1 MGSGARARSRSFKPR
16 DNFAVEESHR
26 ASTSPPGETSGGG
39 AASLAAAR
47 LSFGQGASSDGIRG
61 SGLGT
66 AASVVGEPCRACRA
80 AGASTSGTH
89 GGGATGRSPPRRSS
103 ELARALAADA
113 RVAVPIDHPH
123 AVADDGEPGGDAQPR
138 CTCGRGWNERGRRL
152 SETLAQGL
160 VAAAVP
166 ATRGAHDATN
176 ERIGIGIGIGTA
188 GGGGVG
194 DSPTGDDDIL
204 LYDGGDEGGARE
216 EAAAAAAKTRGE
228 ERVIPCDACP
238 ERVIPCPERVI
249 PCPERVIPCDACP
262 SCDDQCG
269 VPNCATCGGP
279 RGYRTGDVEA
289 SRGGSYRMV
298 PPEEVAAAV
307 DIATAAAANP
317 QRTGWGR
324 SVGPSGDDDALN
336 PGTGGRTVA
345 GDTGDKKRRESVPLT
360 CCQVTRNRHSGSLWL
375 VANGRVYDATLFMYD
390 HPVGPA
396 PMLRGSGR
404 DNTEDMEM
412 HSGAAQRAWR
422 RLRIGHLVPCPA
434 AGYGYFN
441 PPPRESRCAIQ

>member
-138 CTCGRGWNERGRRL
+138 CTCGRGWNERVRRL

-176 ERIGIGIGIGTA
+176 ERIESESESGWP

-204 LYDGGDEGGARE
+204 LYDGGDEGARGRRRPRRRRR
-216 EAAAAAAKTRGE
+216 AAKSESSRATRVQSESSVSRASYPVRRVSVVRRSMRRPELRDVRRPPRISNRGRRGVARWILPHGAPGGGGGGGGHRDGGGGE
-228 ERVIPCDACP
+228 
-238 ERVIPCPERVI
+238 
-249 PCPERVIPCDACP
+249 P
-262 SCDDQCG
+262 STNG
-269 VPNCATCGGP
+269 M
-279 RGYRTGDVEA
+279 
-289 SRGGSYRMV
+289 GS
-298 PPEEVAAAV
+298 
-307 DIATAAAANP
+307 
-317 QRTGWGR
+317 
-324 SVGPSGDDDALN
+324 
-336 PGTGGRTVA
+336 
-345 GDTGDKKRRESVPLT
+345 KRRAERRRRRAKP
-360 CCQVTRNRHSGSLWL
+360 G
-375 VANGRVYDATLFMYD
+375 D
-390 HPVGPA
+390 GPA
-396 PMLRGSGR
+396 DCRG
-404 DNTEDMEM
+404 
-412 HSGAAQRAWR
+412 
-422 RLRIGHLVPCPA
+422 
-434 AGYGYFN
+434 
-441 PPPRESRCAIQ
+441 

>member
-1 MGSGARARSRSFKPR
+1 M
-16 DNFAVEESHR
+16 EESHR
-26 ASTSPPGETSGGG
+26 ASTSPPGETNGGG

-47 LSFGQGASSDGIRG
+47 LSFGHGASSDGIRG
-61 SGLGT
+61 SGLGP
-66 AASVVGEPCRACRA
+66 AASVAGEPCRACRA

-113 RVAVPIDHPH
+113 QVAVAIDHPR
-123 AVADDGEPGGDAQPR
+123 AVADDGEPGGDARPR
-138 CTCGRGWNERGRRL
+138 CTCGRGWNERVRRL
-152 SETLAQGL
+152 SETLARGL

-166 ATRGAHDATN
+166 ATRGAHDAMN
-176 ERIGIGIGIGTA
+176 EPIGIGVGTA
-188 GGGGVG
+188 GGGGVGDSSPG

-204 LYDGGDEGGARE
+204 LYDGGDGDGARE
-216 EAAAAAAKTRGE
+216 EAATAAETRGE
-228 ERVIPCDACP
+228 ERVP
-238 ERVIPCPERVI
+238 
-249 PCPERVIPCDACP
+249 PCDACP
-262 SCDDQCG
+262 SCDDVCG
-269 VPNCATCGGP
+269 APNCATCGGP

-289 SRGGSYRMV
+289 SRGGSYRMA

-317 QRTGWGR
+317 RRTGWGR
-324 SVGPSGDDDALN
+324 SVGAADDDALN
-336 PGTGGRTVA
+336 PKLNLGTGGLLVA
-345 GDTGDKKRRESVPLT
+345 GDTKGKKRRESVPLT
-360 CCQVTRNRHSGSLWL
+360 CCQVRRHRHEGSLWL

>member
-39 AASLAAAR
+39 GAASLAAAR
-47 LSFGQGASSDGIRG
+47 LSFGHGASSDGIRG
-61 SGLGT
+61 SGLGP
-66 AASVVGEPCRACRA
+66 AASVAGEPCRACRA

-89 GGGATGRSPPRRSS
+89 RGGATGRSPPRMSS

-113 RVAVPIDHPH
+113 QVAVAIDHPH
-123 AVADDGEPGGDAQPR
+123 AVADDDEPGGDAQPR
-138 CTCGRGWNERGRRL
+138 CTCGRGWNERVRRL
-152 SETLAQGL
+152 SESIAQGL
-160 VAAAVP
+160 VAATVP

-176 ERIGIGIGIGTA
+176 ERIGIGIGTGTA

-194 DSPTGDDDIL
+194 DSPTCDDDIL
-204 LYDGGDEGGARE
+204 LYDGSDEGRARE
-216 EAAAAAAKTRGE
+216 EAASVAETRGE
-228 ERVIPCDACP
+228 EPGDSP
-238 ERVIPCPERVI
+238 TGDSQPGDSPG
-249 PCPERVIPCDACP
+249 VIPCDACP
-262 SCDDQCG
+262 SCDDACG
-269 VPNCATCGGP
+269 VQNCATCGGP

-289 SRGGSYRMV
+289 LNGGSYRMA

-317 QRTGWGR
+317 RRTGWGR
-324 SVGPSGDDDALN
+324 SVGAADDDALN
-336 PGTGGRTVA
+336 PKLNLGTGGLLVA
-345 GDTGDKKRRESVPLT
+345 GDTKGKKRRESVPLT
-360 CCQVTRNRHSGSLWL
+360 CCQVRRHRHEGSLWL

>member
-1 MGSGARARSRSFKPR
+1 M
-16 DNFAVEESHR
+16 EESHR
-26 ASTSPPGETSGGG
+26 ASTSPPGETNGGG

-47 LSFGQGASSDGIRG
+47 LSFGHGASSDGIRG
-61 SGLGT
+61 SGLGP
-66 AASVVGEPCRACRA
+66 AASVAGEPCRACRA

-113 RVAVPIDHPH
+113 QVAVAIDHPR
-123 AVADDGEPGGDAQPR
+123 AVADDGEPGGDARPR
-138 CTCGRGWNERGRRL
+138 CTCGRGWNERVRRL
-152 SETLAQGL
+152 SETLARGL

-166 ATRGAHDATN
+166 ATRGAHDAMN
-176 ERIGIGIGIGTA
+176 EPIGIGVGTA
-188 GGGGVG
+188 GGGGVGDSSPG

-204 LYDGGDEGGARE
+204 LYDGGDGDGARE
-216 EAAAAAAKTRGE
+216 EAATAAETRGE
-228 ERVIPCDACP
+228 ERVPRATRVRTATTRAAPRTARRAAARAGIEP
-238 ERVIPCPERVI
+238 ETSRHRAVDLTAWRPR
-249 PCPERVIPCDACP
+249 RRWRRRWTSRRRRRRTRNGRD
-262 SCDDQCG
+262 G
-269 VPNCATCGGP
+269 VAKAPGP
-279 RGYRTGDVEA
+279 RTTTLTPPRTG
-289 SRGGSYRMV
+289 G
-298 PPEEVAAAV
+298 
-307 DIATAAAANP
+307 
-317 QRTGWGR
+317 
-324 SVGPSGDDDALN
+324 L
-336 PGTGGRTVA
+336 VA
-345 GDTGDKKRRESVPLT
+345 GDTGKKRRESAPLT
-360 CCQVTRNRHSGSLWL
+360 CCQVMRHRHEGSLWL